1 MTEANDRFAE
11 LTRRGHEVFTAAVQ
25 AWEQAARSLAEAA
38 RRPEGGLPDIR
49 ASVDA
54 AFDFAARM
62 LADQREFAKTV
73 MSMGSQVVTATTQ
86 RAAPVTEPAAI
97 TASGDSPG
105 TGAGASAVESS
116 PSAVG
121 ADRQQDIGET
131 AVVAVSPARDDSAD
145 TKAPDTKAPDTKA
158 PDTKAPDT
166 KAPDTKAPEAK
177 APEAKAPEARKTG
190 AKKIPAA
197 RKTAAKKTAAPAAAR
212 ATTAKKTAAPAA
224 ARATTAKKTAAP
236 AAAADK
242 TPPAEN
248 APAAERTPATE
259 TPAPAKRSSPVEP
272 AAGSGSGDRA

>member
-73 MSMGSQVVTATTQ
+73 MSMGSQVVTVTTQ

-158 PDTKAPDT
+158 PDTKAP
-166 KAPDTKAPEAK
+166 EG
-177 APEAKAPEARKTG
+177 RKT
-190 AKKIPAA
+190 ATKKIPAA

-212 ATTAKKTAAPAA
+212 ATAAKKTAAPAA
-224 ARATTAKKTAAP
+224 ARATAAKKTAAP

>member
-131 AVVAVSPARDDSAD
+131 AVVAVSPAWDDSAG
-145 TKAPDTKAPDTKA
+145 
-158 PDTKAPDT
+158 TKAPDT
-166 KAPDTKAPEAK
+166 KAPDTKAPEA
-177 APEAKAPEARKTG
+177 RKT
-190 AKKIPAA
+190 ATKKIPAA

-212 ATTAKKTAAPAA
+212 ATA
-224 ARATTAKKTAAP
+224 AKKTAAP

-272 AAGSGSGDRA
+272 AAGSGNGDRA

>member
-73 MSMGSQVVTATTQ
+73 MSMGSQVVTVTTQ

-145 TKAPDTKAPDTKA
+145 TKAPDTKAPDTKT
-158 PDTKAPDT
+158 PETKTPET
-166 KAPDTKAPEAK
+166 KTPEV
-177 APEAKAPEARKTG
+177 RKTA
-190 AKKIPAA
+190 AKKTPAA

-212 ATTAKKTAAPAA
+212 ATAAKKTAAPAA
-224 ARATTAKKTAAP
+224 ARATAAKKTAAP

>member
-11 LTRRGHEVFTAAVQ
+11 LTRRGHEVFAAAVQ

-73 MSMGSQVVTATTQ
+73 MSMGSQVVTVTTQ

-97 TASGDSPG
+97 TASGGSPG

-145 TKAPDTKAPDTKA
+145 TKAPDTKTPETK
-158 PDTKAPDT
+158 T
-166 KAPDTKAPEAK
+166 PEV
-177 APEAKAPEARKTG
+177 
-190 AKKIPAA
+190 
-197 RKTAAKKTAAPAAAR
+197 RKTAAKKTPAARKTPAKK
-212 ATTAKKTAAPAA
+212 TTAKKTAAPAA
-224 ARATTAKKTAAP
+224 ARATAAKKTAAPAPATAAKKTAAP
-236 AAAADK
+236 AAAVA
-242 TPPAEN
+242 AEK
-248 APAAERTPATE
+248 APAAEKTPAAE
-259 TPAPAKRSSPVEP
+259 TPAPVKRSSPVEP
-272 AAGSGSGDRA
+272 AAGSGNDDRA

>member
-11 LTRRGHEVFTAAVQ
+11 LTRRGHEVFAAAVQ
-25 AWEQAARSLAEAA
+25 AWEQAARSLAESA
-38 RRPEGGLPDIR
+38 RRPEGGLPDSR

-73 MSMGSQVVTATTQ
+73 MSMGSQVVTVTTQ

-97 TASGDSPG
+97 TASGGSPG

-145 TKAPDTKAPDTKA
+145 TKAPDTKT
-158 PDTKAPDT
+158 
-166 KAPDTKAPEAK
+166 
-177 APEAKAPEARKTG
+177 PEARKTA
-190 AKKIPAA
+190 AKKTPAA
-197 RKTAAKKTAAPAAAR
+197 RKTAAKKTATPTAAR
-212 ATTAKKTAAPAA
+212 ATA
-224 ARATTAKKTAAP
+224 AKKTAAP

-259 TPAPAKRSSPVEP
+259 TPAPVKRSSPVEP
-272 AAGSGSGDRA
+272 AAGSGNDDRA

>member
-158 PDTKAPDT
+158 PDTKAP
-166 KAPDTKAPEAK
+166 EV
-177 APEAKAPEARKTG
+177 RKTA
-190 AKKIPAA
+190 AKKTPAA

-224 ARATTAKKTAAP
+224 ARATAAKKTAAP

-272 AAGSGSGDRA
+272 AAGSGNGDRA

>member
-73 MSMGSQVVTATTQ
+73 MSMGSQVVTVTTQ

-97 TASGDSPG
+97 TASGGSPG

-166 KAPDTKAPEAK
+166 KAPDTKAPEA
-177 APEAKAPEARKTG
+177 RKT
-190 AKKIPAA
+190 ATKKIPAA

-212 ATTAKKTAAPAA
+212 ATAAKKTAAPAA

-272 AAGSGSGDRA
+272 AAGSGNGDRA

>member
-11 LTRRGHEVFTAAVQ
+11 LTRRGHEVFAAAVQ

-38 RRPEGGLPDIR
+38 RRPEGSLPDIR

-73 MSMGSQVVTATTQ
+73 MSMGSQVVTVTTQ

-97 TASGDSPG
+97 TASGGSPG

-145 TKAPDTKAPDTKA
+145 TKAPDTKTPETKT
-158 PDTKAPDT
+158 PETKT
-166 KAPDTKAPEAK
+166 PEV
-177 APEAKAPEARKTG
+177 
-190 AKKIPAA
+190 
-197 RKTAAKKTAAPAAAR
+197 RKTAAKKTPAAR
-212 ATTAKKTAAPAA
+212 KTPAKK
-224 ARATTAKKTAAP
+224 TTAKKTAAP

>member
-11 LTRRGHEVFTAAVQ
+11 LTRRGHEVFAAAVQ

-73 MSMGSQVVTATTQ
+73 MSMGSQVVTVTTQ

-97 TASGDSPG
+97 TASGGSPG

-145 TKAPDTKAPDTKA
+145 TKAPDTKTPETKT
-158 PDTKAPDT
+158 PETKT
-166 KAPDTKAPEAK
+166 PEV
-177 APEAKAPEARKTG
+177 
-190 AKKIPAA
+190 
-197 RKTAAKKTAAPAAAR
+197 RKTAAKKT
-212 ATTAKKTAAPAA
+212 
-224 ARATTAKKTAAP
+224 
-236 AAAADK
+236 
-242 TPPAEN
+242 
-248 APAAERTPATE
+248 
-259 TPAPAKRSSPVEP
+259 PAPVKRSSPVEP
-272 AAGSGSGDRA
+272 AAGSGNDDRA

>member
-11 LTRRGHEVFTAAVQ
+11 LTRRGHEVFAAAVQ
-25 AWEQAARSLAEAA
+25 AWEQAARSLAESA

-73 MSMGSQVVTATTQ
+73 MSMGSQVVTVTTQ

-97 TASGDSPG
+97 TASGGSPG

-145 TKAPDTKAPDTKA
+145 TKAPDTKTPETKT
-158 PDTKAPDT
+158 PETKT
-166 KAPDTKAPEAK
+166 PEVRKTVAK
-177 APEAKAPEARKTG
+177 KTPAARKTP
-190 AKKIPAA
+190 AKKTTAKKTAAKKSTSPAK
-197 RKTAAKKTAAPAAAR
+197 KTAAKKTAAKKSA
-212 ATTAKKTAAPAA
+212 AKKSTSRSAGGSS
-224 ARATTAKKTAAP
+224 AR
-236 AAAADK
+236 
-242 TPPAEN
+242 
-248 APAAERTPATE
+248 
-259 TPAPAKRSSPVEP
+259 KR
-272 AAGSGSGDRA
+272 G